1 MLVVNPVWI
10 CLGLATRKHL
20 NLHLD
25 SSKDLFAKD
34 KGMLYI
40 YNCYIYIYTHI
51 VLICCIFIITYNIYF
66 CRRHATHPPSRH
78 LTFFVDAGRR
88 SFWSTRSGAL
98 AAAVGFVAATW
109 LAEPWFRREWVLMEA
124 S

>member
-1 MLVVNPVWI
+1 MNPVWV

-25 SSKDLFAKD
+25 SSKDLFTKN

-40 YNCYIYIYTHI
+40 YIIVIYIYTHI

-66 CRRHATHPPSRH
+66 CRRHARHPPSRH
-78 LTFFVDAGRR
+78 LTLSRRR
-88 SFWSTRSGAL
+88 SPQFLVHPFGRTGGSC
-98 AAAVGFVAATW
+98 W
-109 LAEPWFRREWVLMEA
+109 LCGGHMAGGTLV
-124 S
+124 